1 MNTNAPSYIP
11 SYAKEEGGD
20 DLHEKY
26 QRLKVKHIMKTKSS
40 RIDRSNE
47 FGRLGVLNGMN

>member
-20 DLHEKY
+20 DFYEKY
-26 QRLKVKHIMKTKSS
+26 QRLNIIKTKSS